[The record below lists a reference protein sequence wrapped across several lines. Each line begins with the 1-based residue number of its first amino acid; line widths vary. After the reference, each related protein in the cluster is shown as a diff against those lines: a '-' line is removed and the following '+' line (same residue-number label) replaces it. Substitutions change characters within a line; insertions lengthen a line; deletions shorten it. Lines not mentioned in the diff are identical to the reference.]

1 MKKIVQIFIIVVIC
15 MLVFV
20 ACRPTAQTPAQ
31 EPAQTPEKTPAASQE
46 DSSAP
51 SSSAHKFKVGVCVL
65 DSANTLYAEVV
76 QGIKD
81 MLPED
86 AEVTVADCQNNVTK
100 QAQDV
105 ENLTAAGVDGIII
118 LPAEPNAL
126 EASIRAAM
134 DKGIMIISIFD
145 RLNEYDSYAAFDP
158 WTYGNLLGEEAGK
171 WIASELN
178 GQAEVGMLTYNT
190 MPAVQVR
197 QQGMSDGMHKHA
209 PDAEIVAQQDAAA
222 PDEGMAVTES
232 FLQAF
237 PKMKVVM
244 GINDGGAIGAFQ
256 AFVSANKAGPDV
268 FVGGTDGLPQAYELM
283 GQPGSIYRA
292 SVDAHPHAMG
302 ALCAQQLMLKV
313 MGKPFEREPEVL
325 LSVVTQDNLA
335 AKLKEIEEIRTN
347 GRAMFDDIRAE
358 ILS

>member
-1 MKKIVQIFIIVVIC
+1 MKKTIYILLIMVLCITV
-15 MLVFV
+15 LA
-20 ACRPTAQTPAQ
+20 ACRPTAQA
-31 EPAQTPEKTPAASQE
+31 PAQTPAQTPQE
-46 DSSAP
+46 SGGDSSAP
-51 SSSAHKFKVGVCVL
+51 ANAAIKFKVGVSVL
-65 DSANTLYAEVV
+65 DSANTLYAEIV

-86 AEVTVADCQNNVTK
+86 ADVTVADCQNNVTK

-134 DKGIMIISIFD
+134 DKDIMVISIFD
-145 RLNEYDSYAAFDP
+145 RLNEYDSFAAFDP
-158 WTYGNLLGEEAGK
+158 YTYGELLGLEAGK

-178 GQAEVGMLTYNT
+178 GQAEVGMLTYNS

-197 QQGMSDGMHKHA
+197 QQGMVDGMHEHA
-209 PDAEIVAQQDAAA
+209 PDAEVVAQQDAAA

-237 PKMKVVM
+237 PGMKVVM

-283 GQPGSIYRA
+283 GQEGSIYRA
-292 SVDAHPHAMG
+292 SVDAHPHDMG
-302 ALCAQQLMLKV
+302 ALCAQQLMLKMV
-313 MGKPFEREPEVL
+313 GKPFEREPEVF

-335 AKLKEIEEIRTN
+335 EKLKEIDIIRTN
-347 GRAMFDDIRAE
+347 GRALFDDIRAE